1 LSYKTFKIVLDSR
14 AVFTDI
20 MSCKFYRRKTMRR
33 FLRFSLAVLVM
44 SAATPCYAQKTSGH
58 KQIVVSVTDSWSDFR
73 ASVHLF
79 ERKGGAWKR
88 IGKKME
94 GVVGFRGL
102 AWDPTAADRIHGEPV
117 KAEGDL
123 KAPAGLFPLPL
134 SMGFSSR
141 PPGGVTLPYRVIREG
156 THCVDDP
163 ASVYYNRIVDGNGKT
178 GKVAGSWNSSER
190 MWEMPEIYN
199 LLLLVGYNT
208 RKPKPGDGSCIFMH
222 IRRPSGEPTYGCTAL
237 AKDDLAK
244 VMKRLKPGKN
254 PALAQ
259 LPRAVY
265 NRVWRRWRLPSPA
278 RLDEGGEKRRVP
290 LVDVLSTATQ
300 VKVEMRYAEDDNFTG
315 KRVYSCGRCF
325 LRPETATKVA
335 MAQRELR
342 KKGLSLKMW
351 DCYRPPAAQRLF
363 WSLVPDPRYVAD
375 PKTGS
380 VHNRGSA
387 VDVTLVDSEGKELE
401 MPTGFD
407 DFSTRAAHGETRLPA
422 KAIEN
427 RRTLAEAME
436 KAGFKRLES
445 EWWHYE
451 DGEGKGGIID
461 VPFDDLCK

>member
-1 LSYKTFKIVLDSR
+1 
-14 AVFTDI
+14 
-20 MSCKFYRRKTMRR
+20 MRR
-33 FLRFSLAVLVM
+33 FLRFSLAVLIIA
-44 SAATPCYAQKTSGH
+44 AATPSYPQVTGGH

-79 ERKGGAWKR
+79 ERKGGHWR
-88 IGKKME
+88 RNGPVME

-102 AWDPTAADRIHGEPV
+102 AWDPKAAGRISAEPQ

-123 KAPAGLFPLPL
+123 KAPAGIFPLPIA
-134 SMGFSSR
+134 MGFSPH
-141 PPGGVTLPYRVIREG
+141 PPEGVTLPYRVIQEG

-163 ASVYYNRIVDGNGKT
+163 ASLYYNRIVEMSEVIGGKRNP
-178 GKVAGSWNSSER
+178 WNSSER

-199 LLLLVGYNT
+199 LLLVVGYNT
-208 RKPKPGDGSCIFMH
+208 KRPKPGEGSCIFMH
-222 IRRPSGEPTYGCTAL
+222 IRRSSGEPTYGCTAL
-237 AKDDLAK
+237 AKNDLEK
-244 VMKRLKPGKN
+244 VTVWLKQENN
-254 PALAQ
+254 PVLVQ

-278 RLDEGGEKRRVP
+278 QLDEGGEKRRVP
-290 LVDVLSTATQ
+290 LVDLLSVAPQ
-300 VKVEMRYAEDDNFTG
+300 VKVEMRYAGDDNFTG
-315 KRVYSCGRCF
+315 KRVYSCGRCY
-325 LRPETATKVA
+325 LRPETAAKVA
-335 MAQRELR
+335 TAQRELR

-363 WSLVPDPRYVAD
+363 WSLVPDPRFVAD

-387 VDVTLVDSEGKELE
+387 VDVTLVDPDGKELE

-407 DFSTRAAHGETRLPA
+407 DFSPRAAHGETRLPA
-422 KAIEN
+422 KAVEN

-436 KAGFKRLES
+436 RAGFRRLES

-451 DGEGKGGIID
+451 DAEIKGDIID
-461 VPFDDLCK
+461 VPFDELCR